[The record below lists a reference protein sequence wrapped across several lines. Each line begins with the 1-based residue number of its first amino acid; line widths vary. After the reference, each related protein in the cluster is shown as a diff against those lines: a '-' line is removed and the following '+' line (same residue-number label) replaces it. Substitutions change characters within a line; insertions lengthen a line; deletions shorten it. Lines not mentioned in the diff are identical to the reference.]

1 MIHFICVFSWCQV
14 EEEAS
19 DKDNKNCS
27 NNGEQRACFDILY
40 FVLNT
45 KQQYCLRHTK
55 HSTMKAPVQRVR
67 GWILS
72 RANHEDICIQMWY

>member
-1 MIHFICVFSWCQV
+1 MFFRLLFEMINFIFPADWFLCCQV

-27 NNGEQRACFDILY
+27 NNGKQQTYF

-45 KQQYCLRHTK
+45 KQ
-55 HSTMKAPVQRVR
+55 
-67 GWILS
+67 
-72 RANHEDICIQMWY
+72 